1 MSLKYFL
8 KDKLLT
14 IILLLFGILTI
25 EIFLTIYPIGTFI
38 KIYIPVVISVMY
50 LISIIKE
57 YVTKRNFYKKIES
70 TVDNLEQKYLITEL
84 IKTPNFVEGK
94 IFKNILTEINKSMIE
109 NVNRYKYITQ
119 DYKEYIELW
128 IHEIKMPIATS
139 KMIIENNKNNI
150 TKSINEEL
158 DKVEN
163 YIEQV
168 LYYARSSTVEKDYY
182 IKKCKLK
189 DIVSE
194 SIKKNK
200 NLLIQE
206 KVSINLHDLEV
217 EVNTD
222 SKWLIFILNQIIQ
235 NSIKYRKKEEK
246 LEIEIYSKKGKE
258 KIKLY
263 IKDNGIGI
271 KKEEIKKIFEKG
283 FTGSNGRNNNQKS
296 TGIGLYLCK
305 KLCKKLGIE
314 IEAKSEEKEGTE
326 TKITIPQNSYI
337 NP

>member
-1 MSLKYFL
+1 MNLKDFL

-38 KIYIPVVISVMY
+38 KIYIPVVIVVMY

-70 TVDNLEQKYLITEL
+70 TIESLEQKYLITEL
-84 IKTPNFVEGK
+84 IKTPSFVEGK
-94 IFKNILTEINKSMIE
+94 LLKNILTEINKSMIE

-150 TKSINEEL
+150 TKSIDEEL

-182 IKKCKLK
+182 IKKYKLK

-206 KVSINLHDLEV
+206 KANINLHDLDEY
-217 EVNTD
+217 VNTD

-235 NSIKYRKKEEK
+235 NSIKYRKKDKK

-263 IKDNGIGI
+263 IKDKGIGI

-283 FTGSNGRNNNQKS
+283 FTGSNGRNSNQKS